1 VIQFRLMMRKD
12 LLMNRK
18 KSLSIAGLSLALL
31 FLGSPAYAG
40 SGTHKATPLK
50 TLVAHSVNTYV
61 PVTMS
66 ATLAEYY
73 LTNVGLSH
81 PTPAVTATPIVQAA
95 PVITEPTVES
105 PPAAVSSVITS
116 STPVVPVT
124 QPVPVTSVVET
135 PVPAAT
141 TATPVVSPP
150 IVGAPTPQSTP
161 APVVTPT
168 VTPATPNGSDYA
180 DNGIIWCSVLGH
192 IPDLGQSCQL
202 PNATTD
208 YSMPTSVVYAPN
220 TLSFTAVPSASNVVV
235 DDSGNSVYTPTFAA
249 GTPDA
254 GPITVTAS
262 GSCSSDGTNVTFT
275 GNSCSVTIS
284 QPGAAPVTQ
293 VIQVLPA
300 STESQS

>member
-1 VIQFRLMMRKD
+1 MMRKD
-12 LLMNRK
+12 LLLNSK
-18 KSLSIAGLSLALL
+18 KSLFITGLSLSLL

-40 SGTHKATPLK
+40 SGIHKATPLK
-50 TLVAHSVNTYV
+50 TVIAHSVTTYV

-66 ATLAEYY
+66 ATLAEFY
-73 LTNVGLSH
+73 LTNFGMNQ
-81 PTPAVTATPIVQAA
+81 PTPAVTATPIVQIA
-95 PVITEPTVES
+95 PPVTEPTVES
-105 PPAAVSSVITS
+105 SPAAASAVVTL
-116 STPVVPVT
+116 STPVAPVT
-124 QPVPVTSVVET
+124 QPAPVASVSET
-135 PVPAAT
+135 PVPVAT
-141 TATPVVSPP
+141 TPAPVVSPP
-150 IVGAPTPQSTP
+150 VLSAPAPQSTP

-202 PNATTD
+202 PTATTD

-235 DDSGNSVYTPTFAA
+235 DNSGNSVYTPTFAA
-249 GTPDA
+249 GTPEA

-262 GSCSSDGTNVTFT
+262 GSCSSDGTNITFT

-300 STESQS
+300 STEPQ

>member
-1 VIQFRLMMRKD
+1 M
-12 LLMNRK
+12 
-18 KSLSIAGLSLALL
+18 ALL

-40 SGTHKATPLK
+40 SGIHKATPLK
-50 TLVAHSVNTYV
+50 TVVAHSLNTYV

-66 ATLAEYY
+66 ATLAEFY
-73 LTNVGLSH
+73 LTNVGLNH
-81 PTPAVTATPIVQAA
+81 PTPAVTATPIVQIA
-95 PVITEPTVES
+95 PVITEPTVDS
-105 PPAAVSSVITS
+105 SPAAASAVTIPTTSVA
-116 STPVVPVT
+116 PVT
-124 QPVPVTSVVET
+124 QPVPVAPVSET
-135 PVPAAT
+135 PTPVVT
-141 TATPVVSPP
+141 TPSPVVSPS
-150 IVGAPTPQSTP
+150 VVSAPVPQSTP
-161 APVVTPT
+161 APVVTPP

-202 PNATTD
+202 PTATTD

-235 DDSGNSVYTPTFAA
+235 DNSGNSVYTPTFAA
-249 GTPDA
+249 GTPEA

-262 GSCSSDGTNVTFT
+262 GSCSSDGTTVIFT
-275 GNSCSVTIS
+275 GNSCAVTIS

-300 STESQS
+300 STEPQ

>member
-1 VIQFRLMMRKD
+1 MKS
-12 LLMNRK
+12 K
-18 KSLSIAGLSLALL
+18 KSIYITGLSLSLL

-40 SGTHKATPLK
+40 SGIHKATPLK
-50 TLVAHSVNTYV
+50 TVVAHSLNTYV

-66 ATLAEYY
+66 ATLAEFY
-73 LTNVGLSH
+73 LTNFGMNQ
-81 PTPAVTATPIVQAA
+81 PTPAVTSTPIVQTA
-95 PVITEPTVES
+95 PPVTEPTVES
-105 PPAAVSSVITS
+105 SPAAASAVAIPTS
-116 STPVVPVT
+116 AAPVT
-124 QPVPVTSVVET
+124 QPAPVASVSET

-141 TATPVVSPP
+141 TPTPVVSPP
-150 IVGAPTPQSTP
+150 VVSAPTPQSTP
-161 APVVTPT
+161 APVVTSP

-202 PNATTD
+202 PIATTD

-235 DDSGNSVYTPTFAA
+235 DNSGNSVYTPTFAA
-249 GTPDA
+249 GTPEA

-262 GSCSSDGTNVTFT
+262 GSCSSDGTTVIFT
-275 GNSCSVTIS
+275 GNNCAVTIS

-300 STESQS
+300 STEPQS

>member
-1 VIQFRLMMRKD
+1 
-12 LLMNRK
+12 MNSK
-18 KSLSIAGLSLALL
+18 KSLFFTGLSLALL

-50 TLVAHSVNTYV
+50 TVVAHSVNTHV
-61 PVTMS
+61 PVTRS
-66 ATLAEYY
+66 ATLAEFY
-73 LTNVGLSH
+73 LTNVGMNH
-81 PTPAVTATPIVQAA
+81 PAPIVTAIPIVQTA
-95 PVITEPTVES
+95 PPVTEPTVES
-105 PPAAVSSVITS
+105 SPAAASAVAIPTSVAPLTQPAPVASVSETP
-116 STPVVPVT
+116 TPVVT
-124 QPVPVTSVVET
+124 T
-135 PVPAAT
+135 PAT
-141 TATPVVSPP
+141 VVSPP
-150 IVGAPTPQSTP
+150 VVSAPVPQSTP
-161 APVVTPT
+161 APVVTPP

-202 PNATTD
+202 PTATTD

-235 DDSGNSVYTPTFAA
+235 DNSGNSVYTPTFAA
-249 GTPDA
+249 GTPEA

-262 GSCSSDGTNVTFT
+262 GSCSSDGTTITFT

-300 STESQS
+300 STEPQ

>member
-1 VIQFRLMMRKD
+1 
-12 LLMNRK
+12 MNSK
-18 KSLSIAGLSLALL
+18 KSLFITGLSLALL

-50 TLVAHSVNTYV
+50 TVVAHSVNTYV

-66 ATLAEYY
+66 ATLAEFY
-73 LTNVGLSH
+73 LTNVGLNH
-81 PTPAVTATPIVQAA
+81 PTPAVTATPIVQIA

-105 PPAAVSSVITS
+105 SPAAASAVAIPTS
-116 STPVVPVT
+116 AAPVT
-124 QPVPVTSVVET
+124 QPSPVASISET
-135 PVPAAT
+135 PVPVAT
-141 TATPVVSPP
+141 TPAPVVSPP
-150 IVGAPTPQSTP
+150 VLSAPAPQSTP
-161 APVVTPT
+161 ASVVTPP

-202 PNATTD
+202 PTATTD

-235 DDSGNSVYTPTFAA
+235 DNSGNSVYTPTFAA
-249 GTPDA
+249 GTPEA

-262 GSCSSDGTNVTFT
+262 GSCSSDGTTITFT

-300 STESQS
+300 STEPQS

>member
-1 VIQFRLMMRKD
+1 
-12 LLMNRK
+12 MNSK

-50 TLVAHSVNTYV
+50 TVVAHSVNTYV

-66 ATLAEYY
+66 ATLAEFY
-73 LTNVGLSH
+73 LTNVGLNQ
-81 PTPAVTATPIVQAA
+81 PIPAITATPIVQAVT
-95 PVITEPTVES
+95 PVTEPTVENS
-105 PPAAVSSVITS
+105 PAAASAVAIPTS
-116 STPVVPVT
+116 AAPVT
-124 QPVPVTSVVET
+124 QPAPVASVAET
-135 PVPAAT
+135 PVSAPVLSP
-141 TATPVVSPP
+141 PVVS
-150 IVGAPTPQSTP
+150 APAPQSTP
-161 APVVTPT
+161 APVVTPP

-202 PNATTD
+202 PAATTD

-220 TLSFTAVPSASNVVV
+220 TVSFTAVPSASNVVV
-235 DDSGNSVYTPTFAA
+235 DNSGNSVYTPTFAA
-249 GTPDA
+249 GTPEA
-254 GPITVTAS
+254 GPIMVTAS
-262 GSCSSDGTNVTFT
+262 GSCSSDGTTVTFT

-300 STESQS
+300 STEPQS

>member
-1 VIQFRLMMRKD
+1 
-12 LLMNRK
+12 MNSK
-18 KSLSIAGLSLALL
+18 KSVFITGLSLALL

-40 SGTHKATPLK
+40 SGIHKATPLK
-50 TLVAHSVNTYV
+50 TVVAHSLNTYV

-66 ATLAEYY
+66 ATLAEFY
-73 LTNVGLSH
+73 LTNVGMNH
-81 PTPAVTATPIVQAA
+81 PAPIVTATPIVQTA
-95 PVITEPTVES
+95 PPVTEPTVES
-105 PPAAVSSVITS
+105 SPAAASAVAIPTS
-116 STPVVPVT
+116 AAPVT
-124 QPVPVTSVVET
+124 QTAPVASVSET
-135 PVPAAT
+135 PVPVVT
-141 TATPVVSPP
+141 TPAPVVSPP
-150 IVGAPTPQSTP
+150 VVSAPAPQSTP
-161 APVVTPT
+161 APVATPP

-202 PNATTD
+202 PTATTD

-235 DDSGNSVYTPTFAA
+235 DNSGNSIYTPTFAA
-249 GTPDA
+249 GTPEA

-262 GSCSSDGTNVTFT
+262 GSCSSDGTAITFT

-300 STESQS
+300 STEPQ

>member
-1 VIQFRLMMRKD
+1 
-12 LLMNRK
+12 MNSK
-18 KSLSIAGLSLALL
+18 KSLFITGLSLSLL

-40 SGTHKATPLK
+40 SGIHKATPIK
-50 TLVAHSVNTYV
+50 TVVAHSLNTYE

-66 ATLAEYY
+66 ATLAEFY
-73 LTNVGLSH
+73 LTNVGLNH
-81 PTPAVTATPIVQAA
+81 PTPAVTATPIVQAVTPVIEA
-95 PVITEPTVES
+95 PVES
-105 PPAAVSSVITS
+105 SPAAVTAVGIPT
-116 STPVVPVT
+116 TPIAPVT
-124 QPVPVTSVVET
+124 QPSPVASVTELPVAVVTT
-135 PVPAAT
+135 PA
-141 TATPVVSPP
+141 PVVSPP
-150 IVGAPTPQSTP
+150 VVISPVPQSPP
-161 APVVTPT
+161 APVVTSP

-202 PNATTD
+202 PTATTD

-235 DDSGNSVYTPTFAA
+235 DNSGNSVYTPTFAA
-249 GTPDA
+249 GTPEA

-262 GSCSSDGTNVTFT
+262 GSCSSDGTTITFT

-300 STESQS
+300 STEPQS

>member
-1 VIQFRLMMRKD
+1 MRKD
-12 LLMNRK
+12 LLMNSK
-18 KSLSIAGLSLALL
+18 KSLFITGLSLALL

-40 SGTHKATPLK
+40 SGTHRATPLK
-50 TLVAHSVNTYV
+50 TVVAHSLITYV

-66 ATLAEYY
+66 ATLAEFY
-73 LTNVGLSH
+73 LTNVGMNH
-81 PTPAVTATPIVQAA
+81 PTPAVTATPIVQIA

-105 PPAAVSSVITS
+105 SPAAASAVAIPTS
-116 STPVVPVT
+116 AAPVT
-124 QPVPVTSVVET
+124 QPSPVASISET
-135 PVPAAT
+135 PVPVAT
-141 TATPVVSPP
+141 TPAPVVSPP
-150 IVGAPTPQSTP
+150 VLSASAPQSTP

-202 PNATTD
+202 PTATTD

-235 DDSGNSVYTPTFAA
+235 DNSGNSVYTPTFAA
-249 GTPDA
+249 GTPEA

-262 GSCSSDGTNVTFT
+262 GSCSSDGTTVTFT
-275 GNSCSVTIS
+275 GNSCAVTIS

-300 STESQS
+300 STEPQS

>member
-1 VIQFRLMMRKD
+1 MRKD
-12 LLMNRK
+12 LLMNSK
-18 KSLSIAGLSLALL
+18 KSMFITGLSLALL

-40 SGTHKATPLK
+40 SGTDKATPLK
-50 TLVAHSVNTYV
+50 TVVAHSVNAFV

-66 ATLAEYY
+66 ATLAEFY
-73 LTNVGLSH
+73 LTNVGMNY
-81 PTPAVTATPIVQAA
+81 PAPAVTATPIVQTA
-95 PVITEPTVES
+95 PPVTEPTVES
-105 PPAAVSSVITS
+105 SPAAASAVAIPTS
-116 STPVVPVT
+116 AAPVT
-124 QPVPVTSVVET
+124 QPAPVASVSET

-141 TATPVVSPP
+141 TPTPVVSPP
-150 IVGAPTPQSTP
+150 VVSAPTPQSTP
-161 APVVTPT
+161 APVVTPP

-202 PNATTD
+202 PTATTD

-220 TLSFTAVPSASNVVV
+220 TLSFTAVPSVSNVVV
-235 DDSGNSVYTPTFAA
+235 DNSGNSVYTPTFAA
-249 GTPDA
+249 GTPEA

-262 GSCSSDGTNVTFT
+262 GSCSSDGTTITFT

-300 STESQS
+300 STEPQS

>member
-1 VIQFRLMMRKD
+1 
-12 LLMNRK
+12 MNSK
-18 KSLSIAGLSLALL
+18 KSVFITGLSLALL

-40 SGTHKATPLK
+40 SGIHKATPLK
-50 TLVAHSVNTYV
+50 TVVAHSLNTYV

-66 ATLAEYY
+66 ATLAEFY
-73 LTNVGLSH
+73 LTNVGMNH
-81 PTPAVTATPIVQAA
+81 PAPIVTATPIVQTA
-95 PVITEPTVES
+95 PPVTEPTVES
-105 PPAAVSSVITS
+105 SPAAASAVAIPTS
-116 STPVVPVT
+116 AAPVT
-124 QPVPVTSVVET
+124 QTAPVASVSET
-135 PVPAAT
+135 PVPVVT
-141 TATPVVSPP
+141 TPAPVVSPP
-150 IVGAPTPQSTP
+150 VVSAPAPQSTP
-161 APVVTPT
+161 APVATPP

-202 PNATTD
+202 PTATTD

-235 DDSGNSVYTPTFAA
+235 DNSGNSIYTPTFAA
-249 GTPDA
+249 GTPEA

-262 GSCSSDGTNVTFT
+262 GSCSSDGTTVTFT
-275 GNSCSVTIS
+275 GNSCAVTIS

-300 STESQS
+300 STEPQS

>member
-1 VIQFRLMMRKD
+1 
-12 LLMNRK
+12 MNSK
-18 KSLSIAGLSLALL
+18 KSLFITGLSLALL

-40 SGTHKATPLK
+40 SGIHKATPLK
-50 TLVAHSVNTYV
+50 TVVAHSLNTYV

-66 ATLAEYY
+66 ATLAEFY
-73 LTNVGLSH
+73 LTNFGMNQ
-81 PTPAVTATPIVQAA
+81 PTPAVTSTPIVQTA
-95 PVITEPTVES
+95 PPVTEPTVES
-105 PPAAVSSVITS
+105 SPAAASAVAIPTS
-116 STPVVPVT
+116 AAPVT
-124 QPVPVTSVVET
+124 QPAPVASVSET
-135 PVPAAT
+135 PTPVVTTPAT
-141 TATPVVSPP
+141 VVSPP
-150 IVGAPTPQSTP
+150 VVSAPVPQSTP
-161 APVVTPT
+161 APVVTPP

-202 PNATTD
+202 PTATTD

-235 DDSGNSVYTPTFAA
+235 DNSGNSVYTPTFAA
-249 GTPDA
+249 GTPEA

-262 GSCSSDGTNVTFT
+262 GSCSSDGTTVTFT
-275 GNSCSVTIS
+275 GNSCAVTIS

-300 STESQS
+300 STEPQS